1 MKSRH
6 TILHVIDSLDLGGA
20 QSVLINLIRHGDRSR
35 FNYEVATMHGH
46 GVYWDAVRELG
57 IPVHSLSVHPLL
69 PSYVPALLWLCASR
83 RYDIVH
89 AHLLGS
95 NLIAKPLAALCRV
108 KVRINHD
115 HCNDK
120 TGMNRWLVRADKL
133 VNRLSTHVIAV
144 SGSVRDY
151 AICHE
156 GLPAD
161 RVDTVYNGIDLARFQ
176 PGPEKRTEA
185 RARFGLPQDAFVVI
199 GVGRLSYQKNFGLFL
214 QVAARVLKDR
224 PQAYF
229 AIAGTGDEEA
239 ALRQQARELGLEP
252 RLKFLGF
259 VADMRALYPA
269 ADVLMLTSRYEGLPI
284 TILEAMATGTAI
296 VSSNLDG
303 VQEVLRDDVDSALVT
318 PGDAEGFAQ
327 RLRALMDS
335 PQLMQRYRQAAL
347 TKVRTT
353 FSAEAATRA
362 VESIYLRYLQDA
374 AASPSPAAPGDDPDS
389 ATLDPMAER

>member
-1 MKSRH
+1 
-6 TILHVIDSLDLGGA
+6 
-20 QSVLINLIRHGDRSR
+20 
-35 FNYEVATMHGH
+35 
-46 GVYWDAVRELG
+46 
-57 IPVHSLSVHPLL
+57 VHSLSVHPLI

-120 TGMNRWLVRADKL
+120 AGMNPWMVRADKL

-144 SGSVRDY
+144 SASVRDY
-151 AICHE
+151 AIRHE

-161 RVDTVYNGIDLARFQ
+161 RVDTVYNGIDLTQFQ
-176 PGPEKRTEA
+176 PGPEKRAEA
-185 RARFGLPQDAFVVI
+185 RARFGLPQDAFVVT

-214 QVAARVLKDR
+214 EVAARVLKGR

-229 AIAGTGDEEA
+229 LIAGTGDEEA
-239 ALRQQARELGLEP
+239 ALRRQARDLGLDA

-259 VADMRALYPA
+259 VADMRSLYPA

-303 VQEVLRDDVDSALVT
+303 VQEVLRDDEDSALVA
-318 PGDAEGFAQ
+318 PGDAQAFAQ

-335 PQLMQRYRQAAL
+335 PELMQRYRQAAL
-347 TKVRTT
+347 AKVRST
-353 FSAEAATRA
+353 FSAEATTRA
-362 VESIYLRYLQDA
+362 VEAIYLKHLPGTVA
-374 AASPSPAAPGDDPDS
+374 GAVASDS
-389 ATLDPMAER
+389 RS